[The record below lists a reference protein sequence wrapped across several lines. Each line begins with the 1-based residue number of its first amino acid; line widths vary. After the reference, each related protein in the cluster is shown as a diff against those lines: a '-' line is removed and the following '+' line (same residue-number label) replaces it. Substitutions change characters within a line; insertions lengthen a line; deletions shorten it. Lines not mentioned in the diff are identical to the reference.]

1 MKVRKFFCHGKR
13 IPISKSRDIIFHH
26 ENSLG
31 FFTRYSWLLR
41 RKKETL
47 GKVWTLSYMHQQQEA
62 PKLHGMQRDIQA
74 PFFWRSRRRR
84 KTERP
89 CEKLQKGSRWLTVEI
104 PGRRVGFPSPSLWD
118 GRSLAQQLLRFHIPS
133 YPLRAYNKQFSA
145 MLRTRYL
152 HKPQSLNFMKEL
164 VNTMSSSSIKP
175 DLLFKK
181 LLVLNELFSIMSS
194 SSII

>member
-1 MKVRKFFCHGKR
+1 MLLHEVQLVAEEKERDAWKSFDTFLYA
-13 IPISKSRDIIFHH
+13 SKTGTPKAPWHAKI
-26 ENSLG
+26 
-31 FFTRYSWLLR
+31 YS
-41 RKKETL
+41 
-47 GKVWTLSYMHQQQEA
+47 SA
-62 PKLHGMQRDIQA
+62 I
-74 PFFWRSRRRR
+74 FFWRSRRWR

-89 CEKLQKGSRWLTVEI
+89 CEKLQKGSRWLAVEI
-104 PGRRVGFPSPSLWD
+104 PGRRVDFPSPSLRD

-133 YPLRAYNKQFSA
+133 CPLRAYNKKFRA

-152 HKPQSLNFMKEL
+152 HKPQCLNFTKEL